1 MAQDKN
7 IKTQKLDKRA
17 AKLRENLKRRKDV
30 AKAKEEKKVEK

>member
-17 AKLRENLKRRKDV
+17 AKLRDNLKRRKEV
-30 AKAKEEKKVEK
+30 AKAKEQKKVEK